1 MKLLRSNSNLFP
13 SVFSDLFDIDRFF
26 DFPFRNGES
35 WLPAANIKEDE
46 KCYKIDLAVPG
57 MKKEDIKVEVEN
69 QLLTISGESKDER
82 EEKAESYVR
91 REYSSSSFSR
101 SFSLP
106 DSANEDTVSSSYEDG
121 ILKIRVE
128 KKTPA
133 DKKSKKTI
141 AIS

>member
-1 MKLLRSNSNLFP
+1 M
-13 SVFSDLFDIDRFF
+13 
-26 DFPFRNGES
+26 
-35 WLPAANIKEDE
+35 
-46 KCYKIDLAVPG
+46 
-57 MKKEDIKVEVEN
+57 EVEN